1 MNQDRQDASASYTIR
16 ARAAPEETTQDFS
29 VLRLSTGLR
38 VFMIV
43 TGAAILAIAVAL
55 AVMAGGLMHADSV
68 NSGQAAQIRG
78 LNQANARMSLQ
89 ISQMAATLSGQN
101 PASDTDLV
109 TCGDLRHMGLT
120 VTTGGSVS
128 SVPGSVDLSSN
139 PVRLP
144 AHCSKE

>member
-1 MNQDRQDASASYTIR
+1 MNQDRQGASASYTIR
-16 ARAAPEETTQDFS
+16 AKAAPEETTQDFCAP
-29 VLRLSTGLR
+29 RLSTGLR
-38 VFMIV
+38 VLMIA
-43 TGAAILAIAVAL
+43 TGVAILAVAL
-55 AVMAGGLMHADSV
+55 AFMAGGLVHADSV

-89 ISQMAATLSGQN
+89 ISQMTATLSGQN

-144 AHCSKE
+144 AHCSKR